1 MFAAVDDVAM
11 TMTLNPTWSDIAIRL
26 LLAMVAGAVIGL
38 DREAG
43 GHSAGLRTTI
53 IVSLAAAVA
62 MIQANI
68 LFSVPGKTYDLFA
81 TMDPMRLPLG
91 ILTGV
96 GFIGAGAIMKR
107 ENLVAGVTTAATL
120 WVMTVIGL
128 CFGAGQ
134 LLLGCIATVLIIFTL
149 AILKGLDFLIKRE
162 QRGRLIITSDL
173 GAASPPDID
182 TMIRDSGYRAQFVR
196 QCRDP
201 GTGRFATEY
210 EIVWKEHTATR
221 LPVELLELV
230 EQRYQL
236 QSFEVTKEANP

>member
-1 MFAAVDDVAM
+1 MFAAIDDVAM
-11 TMTLNPTWSDIAIRL
+11 TMTLNPTWSDIVIRL
-26 LLAMVAGAVIGL
+26 LLAMLAGAIIGL

-68 LFSVPGKTYDLFA
+68 LFSVDGKTYDLFA

-91 ILTGV
+91 VLTGV

-107 ENLVAGVTTAATL
+107 DNLVAGVTTAATL

-134 LLLGCIATVLIIFTL
+134 LLLGGAATVLIIFTL
-149 AILKGLDFLIKRE
+149 AILKGIDFLIKRE
-162 QRGRLIITSDL
+162 QRGRLVISSDL
-173 GAASPPDID
+173 GAASVPDID
-182 TMIRDSGYRAQFVR
+182 AVVRPSGYRAQFVR
-196 QCRDP
+196 QSRDSA
-201 GTGRFATEY
+201 TGRFATEY
-210 EIVWKEHTATR
+210 EIVWKEREATR
-221 LPVELLELV
+221 LPVELLEMV
-230 EQRYQL
+230 EQGYEL